1 MAPKIISVVAAF
13 LVAAASTGCT
23 QTPFRSM
30 TAGTPVS
37 FAPQASSP
45 PLVPAAVT
53 PLPSFANADP
63 KQLEMQLT
71 RSRQETQVAQEE
83 LSALR
88 EQLAATRRDYVNAV
102 EYFAWAPDDMVEM
115 SPDEEFWSS
124 GQTNYRMHRETIC
137 RQIRLAHEQ
146 GVAVA
151 TYGKFVMSGLAGW
164 QTAYDRPLDHRFQY
178 NYPVGMWEG
187 VDVTAFDRRRDGDFA
202 VYGRMP
208 TVPGSQPFN
217 NWWASFLPINPDPTP
232 RMARIAAEECV
243 RSIEMFGWDAI
254 RWDGHIRAGGQCGRG
269 LRHWHERGARGR
281 WGHHRVAAARWPGL
295 GMLAAVAGHG

>member
-88 EQLAATRRDYVNAV
+88 EQLAAT
-102 EYFAWAPDDMVEM
+102 
-115 SPDEEFWSS
+115 ST
-124 GQTNYRMHRETIC
+124 Q
-137 RQIRLAHEQ
+137 LAQ
-146 GVAVA
+146 ARAVA
-151 TYGKFVMSGLAGW
+151 RPAGPTGPFDPQGAGTGDPTGQPVVPAIDAASMREGMNHLAIPGAITRLDGAVVRIEIPADKVFEPGTAALLPSGAALLS
-164 QTAYDRPLDHRFQY
+164 QTATEVSSVFKGQFIGIEGHTDTEPLQNATWGSPHQLSVARASA
-178 NYPVGMWEG
+178 V
-187 VDVTAFDRRRDGDFA
+187 FD
-202 VYGRMP
+202 
-208 TVPGSQPFN
+208 
-217 NWWASFLPINPDPTP
+217 FL
-232 RMARIAAEECV
+232 
-243 RSIEMFGWDAI
+243 
-254 RWDGHIRAGGQCGRG
+254 CGRTTLKPG
-269 LRHWHERGARGR
+269 QLFVVAHGPNHPVVSNATAAGRARNR
-281 WGHHRVAAARWPGL
+281 RIELVVYPEQMAPETAASSAD
-295 GMLAAVAGHG
+295 AGSGDAG